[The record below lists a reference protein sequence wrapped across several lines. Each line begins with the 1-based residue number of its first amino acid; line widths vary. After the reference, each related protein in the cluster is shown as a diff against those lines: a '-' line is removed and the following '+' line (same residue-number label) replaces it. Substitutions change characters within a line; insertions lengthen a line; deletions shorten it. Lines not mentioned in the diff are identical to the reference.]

1 MVQLFAKDAFDGKS
15 ILVTGATSGIG
26 EGTAIKFTECGG
38 RVMLTGRNEERGEAV
53 RETIRKAGGT
63 AEFLAGDV
71 SDAAFCD
78 RLVAH
83 TAKTF
88 GRLDILF
95 NNAGVFIGG
104 AIDEVSD
111 EDWHKMIDANLN
123 GHFYMGRAT
132 VRQMKKQGGGGAIV
146 NMGSEAGLVS
156 YPAVTAYGASKAA
169 IIHLTRGMAADC
181 AADGIR
187 VNVIC
192 PGDVDTPMHR
202 AVWAEV
208 EVSEEEKRRMAAS
221 IVPLG
226 RISTVD
232 DIANGVLYLAS
243 DAAAMVTGTALSVD
257 GGTVATRGWAGG
269 E

>member
-1 MVQLFAKDAFDGKS
+1 
-15 ILVTGATSGIG
+15 
-26 EGTAIKFTECGG
+26 
-38 RVMLTGRNEERGEAV
+38 
-53 RETIRKAGGT
+53 
-63 AEFLAGDV
+63 
-71 SDAAFCD
+71 
-78 RLVAH
+78 
-83 TAKTF
+83 
-88 GRLDILF
+88 
-95 NNAGVFIGG
+95 
-104 AIDEVSD
+104 
-111 EDWHKMIDANLN
+111 
-123 GHFYMGRAT
+123 
-132 VRQMKKQGGGGAIV
+132 
-146 NMGSEAGLVS
+146 
-156 YPAVTAYGASKAA
+156 
-169 IIHLTRGMAADC
+169 MAADC